1 MFGPSFEVCAG
12 PKGVLCY
19 FASRRREG
27 TVGLLAAASPRR
39 HDVFGVVVG
48 VVGVLELRHFGDVR
62 FRLGFRLGFRCRF
75 RGGLDEDPA
84 LGEVRRETFTFDLL
98 GHLRERRVA
107 NSGHI

>member
-84 LGEVRRETFTFDLL
+84 LGEVCGETFTFYLL

>member
-1 MFGPSFEVCAG
+1 
-12 PKGVLCY
+12 
-19 FASRRREG
+19 
-27 TVGLLAAASPRR
+27 
-39 HDVFGVVVG
+39 VG

-84 LGEVRRETFTFDLL
+84 LGEVCGETFTFYLL